1 MIRRTVALTSL
12 SVVGIAALVLLARG
26 VFSGVINAEAPDER
40 GGAEEFFARE
50 MRDRAH
56 QIGVWERAAARD
68 TSSALALA
76 QLAGL
81 YLQRSREVGDY
92 ADVLRAEAA
101 ARRSLAIRTNRNART
116 FSTLVAALVA
126 QHRFADALPVARQM
140 VAMDPELPSY
150 RSLLGE
156 IQMEVGDYAGAR
168 ASFEAVRGATASP
181 AVAARIARWDELNG
195 RDQDARRLL
204 NNTLLTIVDRVDV
217 PSEQVAW
224 FFLRLGEHDLRLAR
238 WSDARAAFRLGLDRV
253 PEDHR
258 LLAAMAKLEA
268 MRGRWRRA
276 IDYGE
281 RAIVT
286 VLDPATLG
294 ILADAHAAI
303 GDGAKAADL
312 RRALEVSVRAQP
324 GAYHRAWSHFLLDH
338 GRVDDVARLVEQDIE
353 SRRDVYA
360 HDLLAWTRYRQGRLV
375 EATAASREALS
386 LGTGDALPYYHAGM
400 IASARGDR
408 AAARRHLSR
417 ALRINERFH
426 HAHAD
431 SARAALKALGGEVD
445 R

>member
-1 MIRRTVALTSL
+1 MVALASV
-12 SVVGIAALVLLARG
+12 SVVGIAALALMAQG
-26 VFSGVINAEAPDER
+26 VFSGASEAGAPRER
-40 GGAEEFFARE
+40 GGADGPYARE

-56 QIGVWERAAARD
+56 QIDVWERAAARD
-68 TSSALALA
+68 TTSALALA

-81 YLQRSREVGDY
+81 YLQRSREVGDH
-92 ADVLRAEAA
+92 ADVLRAEEA

-116 FSTLVAALVA
+116 FSTLAAALVA
-126 QHRFADALPVARQM
+126 QHRFADALPVARQV

-168 ASFEAVRGATASP
+168 ASFDAVRGAAASP
-181 AVAARIARWDELNG
+181 AVAARIARWEELNG
-195 RDQDARRLL
+195 RDEEARRLL
-204 NNTLLTIVDRVDV
+204 NNTLLAMLDRVDV

-224 FFLRLGEHDLRLAR
+224 FFLRVGEHDLRLGR

-258 LLAAMAKLEA
+258 LLAAMARLEA

-294 ILADAHAAI
+294 ILADAYAAI

-312 RRALEVSVRAQP
+312 GRALEVSVRAQP
-324 GAYHRAWSHFLLDH
+324 GTYHRAWSHFLLDH
-338 GRVDDVARLVEQDIE
+338 GRVDDVARVAEQE
-353 SRRDVYA
+353 TEGRRDVYA
-360 HDLLAWTRYRQGRLV
+360 YDLLAWTRYRQGRLT
-375 EATAASREALS
+375 EAAAASREAMS
-386 LGTGDALPYYHAGM
+386 LGTADALLYYHAGM
-400 IASARGDR
+400 IGYARGDR
-408 AAARRHLSR
+408 AGARRQLSR
-417 ALRINERFH
+417 AIRINGRFH

-431 SARAALKALGGEVD
+431 SAQALLRALGGEED